1 MTLYSTAS
9 PIWPSGDDCPPKLQ
23 RGPERWCDQRLWIAG
38 ETYVIKRARAG
49 SSSDTWFVVFGQ
61 PTTYRGTR

>member
-9 PIWPSGDDCPPKLQ
+9 PISSSGDDCPPKLQ

-38 ETYVIKRARAG
+38 ETYVIKRVRVG
-49 SSSDTWFVVFGQ
+49 SSCGAEFVVFGQ